1 MKARYASKPLK
12 LAARV
17 KMKANGEVGY
27 VTRMGLLRMKRGG
40 ATRVD
45 VYFPDRQARGLT
57 FMSQRLYLANFLKF
71 DGSVPEQ
78 ADSTVPETEE
88 AAV

>member
-12 LAARV
+12 LAAKV
-17 KMKANGEVGY
+17 KTKANGEVGY

-40 ATRVD
+40 ATKVD
-45 VYFPDRQARGLT
+45 VYFPDRKARGLT
-57 FMSQRLYLANFLKF
+57 FMSQRLYLATFLKF

-78 ADSTVPETEE
+78 ADAEEIEE

>member
-17 KMKANGEVGY
+17 KTKANGEVGF

-40 ATRVD
+40 ATKVD
-45 VYFPDRQARGLT
+45 VYFPERKARGLT
-57 FMSQRLYLANFLKF
+57 FMGQRLYLANFLKF
-71 DGSVPEQ
+71 DGSVPEEAGVEAEQ
-78 ADSTVPETEE
+78 